1 MRGNSEERQWSRDRE
16 RGEGEE
22 EGEGEAEGLGLGK
35 SDPRGP
41 APHICGQGLGEEN
54 NVWPQ
59 ESAALRASERFQG
72 RYIHAL
78 HVNPSVLSAGSCAY
92 EMFVGRVFGA
102 AMEGGRVVQ

>member
-1 MRGNSEERQWSRDRE
+1 VKRDSGVE
-16 RGEGEE
+16 TEK
-22 EGEGEAEGLGLGK
+22 EGEGEGKGTGEGEGLGQ

-59 ESAALRASERFQG
+59 ESEALRASQRFQG
-72 RYIHAL
+72 RYILAL
-78 HVNPSVLSAGSCAY
+78 NVNPSVLSAGSCAH

-102 AMEGGRVVQ
+102 AREGGRVVQ